1 MELLK
6 LLLKLFED
14 LFVKQITNM
23 SENSANFVGS
33 ENLMRRLD
41 WAEVIKKFIQFFGN

>member
-14 LFVKQITNM
+14 SFVEQITDM
-23 SENSANFVGS
+23 SENVANFVGL

-41 WAEVIKKFIQFFGN
+41 WAEVKEVHSVL